1 MTAVGDKSCPHRHA
15 SELDNAVTSPS
26 ASGTAHAAPTIAPQ
40 LNGLTKSDTGSSVTK
55 LTGSLSLILPAHNEE
70 ANIDVVVN
78 QALAALPSFTDEFE
92 IIVVDDGSK
101 DRTAEI
107 IEALS
112 RRDARVKPLHHK
124 VNKGYGGALTTGFKA
139 STGDYVMFMDAD
151 RQFDINDLAL
161 LTPFA
166 NRFDMVAG
174 FRKERHDPIH
184 RRINALVFNLAVR
197 TLFGIHLYDI
207 DCAFKLFRGEL
218 IRSMEL
224 TAPGALINTEIQAK
238 ARRQGATLE
247 QVGVNH
253 YPRVAGTATGG
264 SWRVIARAMKETLLL
279 WWRMHFYEPPLDA
292 REPRGPYVVG
302 DAVVATGSLV
312 GVGVLRRISR
322 RLTRRDGSPW

>member
-1 MTAVGDKSCPHRHA
+1 M
-15 SELDNAVTSPS
+15 TSPS
-26 ASGTAHAAPTIAPQ
+26 ASGTSQSTATRAPQ
-40 LNGLTKSDTGSSVTK
+40 LNGLTEPVRSSAVTR
-55 LTGSLSLILPAHNEE
+55 LTGSLSLVLPAHNEE
-70 ANIDVVVN
+70 ANIEVVVS
-78 QALAALPSFTDEFE
+78 QGLAALPRFTDEFE
-92 IIVVDDGSK
+92 IIVVNDGSR

-107 IEALS
+107 IEALA
-112 RRDARVKPLHHK
+112 RQDARVKPVHHK
-124 VNKGYGGALTTGFKA
+124 VNRGYGSALTTGFKG

-207 DCAFKLFRGEL
+207 DCAFKLFRGDL

-264 SWRVIARAMKETLLL
+264 NWRVIARAMKETLLL
-279 WWRMHFYEPPLDA
+279 WWRMHFYEPPVDA
-292 REPRGPYVVG
+292 REPRGPVCVWRCGRG
-302 DAVVATGSLV
+302 DWFAGRGRAAAADLATCDQA
-312 GVGVLRRISR
+312 R
-322 RLTRRDGSPW
+322 